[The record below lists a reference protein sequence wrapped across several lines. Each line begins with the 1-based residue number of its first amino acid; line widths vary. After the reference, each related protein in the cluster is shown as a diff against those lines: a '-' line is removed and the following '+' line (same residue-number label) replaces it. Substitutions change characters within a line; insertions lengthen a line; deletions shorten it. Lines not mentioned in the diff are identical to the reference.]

1 MFYRGDC
8 EPSLELPEPKA
19 QRYPRGTNVR
29 CRCWIWWSM
38 ASSFLP
44 LRLVLH
50 IYAKYPNNWGW
61 IRFLRQIATPSQR
74 IILRY
79 QTQSSP
85 ICFCNLSSWTLATFY
100 SLESLHSEY
109 YASHCMSAWGTT
121 QRFFYVRFHTHFN
134 YQYVRYFSQEP
145 SHNSLYLFQ
154 FIFLINKSPCCSAL
168 RP

>member
-8 EPSLELPEPKA
+8 EPSLELPEPIA
-19 QRYPRGTNVR
+19 QPYPRGTNVR

-100 SLESLHSEY
+100 SLESLHREY
-109 YASHCMSAWGTT
+109 YASHRIISLRDNSKVLLRT
-121 QRFFYVRFHTHFN
+121 
-134 YQYVRYFSQEP
+134 FSHALQLP
-145 SHNSLYLFQ
+145 IRTLFLPRT
-154 FIFLINKSPCCSAL
+154 FP
-168 RP
+168 